1 MNGPTPSGPRAA
13 AAEPPALD
21 PWPRT
26 SACAVGLTAGLLLLL
41 VGALGGRPDVA
52 LLAAAPLVG
61 AAWDLARRPTGPV
74 RAGVRPADGTQRGGE
89 LRAVLRVEG
98 PPGVDAALL
107 RVRRPGSRTVE
118 VLVRVTGTRD
128 IPVAVRTVRTGPQDL
143 VHADVQALG
152 AGLATI
158 AGPERTEPHRVMVL
172 PATRPL
178 GALPLPWRLRG
189 LTGAHESRRPGD
201 GGGLRDVHPFAA
213 GDRLRRI
220 DWRVT
225 ARRAP
230 DLSELYVRRS
240 YALAD
245 AVVVLVVDS
254 RDDVGP
260 DPATWGG
267 LHPVR
272 PEDATSLDLAREAA
286 ASVAQQLVAVGD
298 RVGLDDLGAR
308 RRPVAPGGGRRQLAR
323 IVHSLAL
330 TRPEGEVQTRVRPPQ
345 LPSGALVVVFS
356 TFLDDD
362 AAQAAASWRRS
373 GHRVVAV
380 DVLPRVR
387 ETTLTD
393 QERLALRLVRIERA
407 DRLAALTASG
417 VELVAWATGDPWVD
431 LGQLAR
437 QSHRRPG
444 VGAGR

>member
-1 MNGPTPSGPRAA
+1 MSEPTGSRPRAA
-13 AAEPPALD
+13 ADPPALD

-26 SACAVGLTAGLLLLL
+26 SACAIALTAGLLLLL

-52 LLAAAPLVG
+52 LVAAAPVVG
-61 AAWDLARRPTGPV
+61 AAWDLARRPAGSV
-74 RAGVRPADGTQRGGE
+74 RASVRPADEGQTGGE
-89 LRAVLRVEG
+89 LRSVLRVEG
-98 PPGVDAALL
+98 PPGTDAALL
-107 RVRRPGSRTVE
+107 RVRRPGSGTVE
-118 VLVRVTGTRD
+118 VLVRVTGTREL
-128 IPVAVRTVRTGPQDL
+128 PVTVRTVRTGPQDL

-158 AGPERTEPHRVMVL
+158 AEPVRTEPHSVMVL
-172 PATRPL
+172 PAPRPL

-201 GGGLRDVHPFAA
+201 GGGLRDVHPFSA

-230 DLSELYVRRS
+230 DLSELYVRRA

-267 LHPVR
+267 MRPVR
-272 PEDATSLDLAREAA
+272 PEDATSLDVAREAA

-330 TRPEGEVQTRVRPPQ
+330 TRPEGEVRTRVRPPQ

-362 AAQAAASWRRS
+362 AAQAAGSWRRS

-387 ETTLTD
+387 DTTLSD
-393 QERLALRLVRIERA
+393 QERLALRLVSIERA
-407 DRLAALTASG
+407 DRLAALTAAG